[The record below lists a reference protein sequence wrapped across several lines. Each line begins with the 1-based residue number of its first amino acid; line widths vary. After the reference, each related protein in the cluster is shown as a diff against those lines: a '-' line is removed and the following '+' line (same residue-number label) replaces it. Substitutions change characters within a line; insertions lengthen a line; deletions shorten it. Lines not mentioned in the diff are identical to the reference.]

1 MSVDPEEAELHTMS
15 TLTEEGVMAVK
26 QVACDRLLAS
36 RVEMKLQVI
45 FWPVLVALEDSIA
58 SRPLAPSGRA

>member
-1 MSVDPEEAELHTMS
+1 MMS

-36 RVEMKLQVI
+36 RVEAKLQVSPDPYHI
-45 FWPVLVALEDSIA
+45 
-58 SRPLAPSGRA
+58 SG